1 MTDAIQGSPKPL
13 RLDVGKIMDEVLE
26 PSPMQKLR
34 KRIFKNHSFLAGAA
48 ILIFII
54 LVAVLA
60 PIFQYMDLIHDPYD
74 QDLAKRLQNPFW
86 HTYLWGCKE
95 TFDLACWSLERI
107 PEEQWGRAKYD
118 PTHLLG
124 TDKVGRD
131 YLARLVFGAQVSL
144 MIGFCCVLISGII
157 GTVLGVTAGY
167 FGGRVDMVV
176 NFLINTRLAMPVFL
190 VAMAAVV
197 AFGAS
202 IYVVILVLGLF
213 LWDQF
218 AVVMRSITMQ
228 ARDLNYVEAA
238 RAMGCST
245 PYIIVREIFPNVLSS
260 LTVVATVEMANAILL
275 EAALSFL
282 GFGVQAP
289 TPSWG
294 LMLNEAREYMFFS
307 PWLLA
312 LPGACLFFL
321 VLAINLFGDG
331 LRDVTLDR
339 ER

>member
-1 MTDAIQGSPKPL
+1 MKNSSPLL
-13 RLDVGKIMDEVLE
+13 RGRQTAEEILE
-26 PSPMQKLR
+26 PTPMTKLR
-34 KRIFKNHSFLAGAA
+34 RRVFKNHSFLIGAV

-54 LVAVLA
+54 LIALLA
-60 PIFQYMDLIHDPYD
+60 PLFSPHDPYD
-74 QDLAKRLQNPFW
+74 QDLARRLMNPFW
-86 HTYLWGCKE
+86 HDKKTD
-95 TFDLACWSLERI
+95 DL
-107 PEEQWGRAKYD
+107 Y
-118 PTHLLG
+118 LLG

-131 YLARLVFGAQVSL
+131 YLSRLIYGAQISL
-144 MIGFCCVLISGII
+144 LIGFLTILISGTI
-157 GTVLGVTAGY
+157 GTALGLVAGY

-176 NFLINTRLAMPVFL
+176 NFIINTLLAMPVFL

-202 IYVVILVLGLF
+202 LHVVIMVLGLF
-213 LWDQF
+213 LWDRF

-228 ARDLNYVEAA
+228 ARDLDYVKAA
-238 RAMGCST
+238 RAIGCST
-245 PYIIVREIFPNVLSS
+245 PYIIIREIFPNVLSS

-294 LMLNEAREYMFFS
+294 LMLNEGREYMFFS

-312 LPGACLFFL
+312 LPGTGLFLL

-331 LRDVTLDR
+331 LRDVTLER

>member
-1 MTDAIQGSPKPL
+1 MTTIPSLIRSQQTAEEI
-13 RLDVGKIMDEVLE
+13 LE
-26 PSPMQKLR
+26 PTPMMKLR
-34 KRIFKNHSFLAGAA
+34 RRVFKNHSFLIGALT
-48 ILIFII
+48 LIFII
-54 LVAVLA
+54 IIAVLA
-60 PIFQYMDLIHDPYD
+60 PFIAPHDPYD
-74 QDLAKRLQNPFW
+74 QDLSRRLINPFW
-86 HTYLWGCKE
+86 HDKKTA
-95 TFDLACWSLERI
+95 DL
-107 PEEQWGRAKYD
+107 YVF
-118 PTHLLG
+118 G

-131 YLARLVFGAQVSL
+131 YLSRVIYGAQISL
-144 MIGFCCVLISGII
+144 LIGFLTVLISGVI
-157 GTVLGVTAGY
+157 GTALGVIAGY
-167 FGGRVDMVV
+167 FGGRVDMIV
-176 NFLINTRLAMPVFL
+176 NFIINTRLAMPVFL

-202 IYVVILVLGLF
+202 IHVVIMVLGLF
-213 LWDQF
+213 LWDRF

-228 ARDLNYVEAA
+228 ARDLDYVSAA
-238 RAMGCST
+238 RAIGCST
-245 PYIIVREIFPNVLSS
+245 PYIIIREIFPNVLSS

-294 LMLNEAREYMFFS
+294 LMLNEGREYMFFS

-312 LPGACLFFL
+312 LPGTGLFLL

-331 LRDVTLDR
+331 LRDVTLER

>member
-1 MTDAIQGSPKPL
+1 MTDASYMPMRGQQTA
-13 RLDVGKIMDEVLE
+13 DEILE
-26 PSPMQKLR
+26 PSPFSKLR
-34 KRIFKNHSFLAGAA
+34 KRIFKNHSFLIGAI
-48 ILIFII
+48 ILIVIFAFA
-54 LVAVLA
+54 LLA
-60 PIFQYMDLIHDPYD
+60 PLIAPHDPYD
-74 QDLAKRLQNPFW
+74 QDLARRLMNPFW
-86 HTYLWGCKE
+86 HEKKTADEY
-95 TFDLACWSLERI
+95 I
-107 PEEQWGRAKYD
+107 
-118 PTHLLG
+118 LG

-131 YLARLVFGAQVSL
+131 YLSRLIYGAQVSL
-144 MIGFCCVLISGII
+144 LIGFSTMLISGFI
-157 GTVLGVTAGY
+157 GTVMGVTAGY

-176 NFLINTRLAMPVFL
+176 NFIINTRLAMPVFL

-202 IYVVILVLGLF
+202 LWVVILVLGLF
-213 LWDQF
+213 LWDRF

-228 ARDLNYVEAA
+228 ARDLDYVKAA

-245 PYIIVREIFPNVLSS
+245 PYIIVREIFPNVIGS

-294 LMLNEAREYMFFS
+294 LMLNEGREYMFFS

-312 LPGACLFFL
+312 LPGTCLFML

-331 LRDVTLDR
+331 LRDVTLER

>member
-1 MTDAIQGSPKPL
+1 MTDATAPKL
-13 RLDVGKIMDEVLE
+13 FRSQQTAEEILE
-26 PSPMQKLR
+26 PSPWAKLR
-34 KRIFKNHSFLAGAA
+34 RRIFRNYSFLIGA
-48 ILIFII
+48 II
-54 LVAVLA
+54 LVTIIAVAVLA
-60 PIFQYMDLIHDPYD
+60 PLFEYLGWIQDPYA
-74 QDLAKRLQNPFW
+74 QDLSKRLNNPFW
-86 HTYLWGCKE
+86 HE
-95 TFDLACWSLERI
+95 TKVN
-107 PEEQWGRAKYD
+107 PE
-118 PTHLLG
+118 HLLG

-131 YLARLVFGAQVSL
+131 YLSRLIYGSQISL
-144 MIGFCCVLISGII
+144 LIGFSTMLISGFI

-176 NFLINTRLAMPVFL
+176 NFIINTRLAMPVFL

-202 IYVVILVLGLF
+202 LTVVILVLGLF
-213 LWDQF
+213 LWDRF
-218 AVVMRSITMQ
+218 AVVMRSITQQ
-228 ARDLNYVEAA
+228 ARDLDYVKAA
-238 RAMGCST
+238 RALGCST
-245 PYIIVREIFPNVLSS
+245 PHIIVREIFPNVISS

-294 LMLNEAREYMFFS
+294 LMLNEGREYMFFS

-312 LPGACLFFL
+312 LPGACLFML

-331 LRDVTLDR
+331 LRDVTLER

>member
-1 MTDAIQGSPKPL
+1 MTFTPSLTRSQQTAEEI
-13 RLDVGKIMDEVLE
+13 LE
-26 PSPMQKLR
+26 PTPMTKLR
-34 KRIFKNHSFLAGAA
+34 RRIFKNHSFLIGALILLVIIA
-48 ILIFII
+48 I
-54 LVAVLA
+54 AVLA
-60 PIFQYMDLIHDPYD
+60 PFIAPHDPYD
-74 QDLAKRLQNPFW
+74 QDLARRLMNPFW
-86 HTYLWGCKE
+86 HDKKTDALY
-95 TFDLACWSLERI
+95 A
-107 PEEQWGRAKYD
+107 
-118 PTHLLG
+118 LG

-131 YLARLVFGAQVSL
+131 YLSRLIYGAQISL
-144 MIGFCCVLISGII
+144 LIGFLTVLISGII
-157 GTVLGVTAGY
+157 GTALGVIAGY

-176 NFLINTRLAMPVFL
+176 NFIINTRLAMPVFL

-202 IYVVILVLGLF
+202 IHVVIMVLGLF
-213 LWDQF
+213 LWDRF

-228 ARDLNYVEAA
+228 ARDLDYVTAA
-238 RAMGCST
+238 RAIGCST
-245 PYIIVREIFPNVLSS
+245 PYIIIREIFPNVLSS

-294 LMLNEAREYMFFS
+294 LMLNEGREYMFFS

-312 LPGACLFFL
+312 LPGTGLFLL
-321 VLAINLFGDG
+321 VLSINLFGDG
-331 LRDVTLDR
+331 LRDVTLER

>member
-1 MTDAIQGSPKPL
+1 MRPATLAETAGRLTL
-13 RLDVGKIMDEVLE
+13 RQRQSAEEILE
-26 PSPMQKLR
+26 PSPWSKLR
-34 KRIFKNHSFLAGAA
+34 RRILGHHSFLIGA
-48 ILIFII
+48 II

-60 PIFQYMDLIHDPYD
+60 VALLAPAIAPHDPYA
-74 QDLAKRLQNPFW
+74 QDLTKRLTNPFW
-86 HTYLWGCKE
+86 HEKKI
-95 TFDLACWSLERI
+95 DDA
-107 PEEQWGRAKYD
+107 
-118 PTHLLG
+118 HLLG

-131 YLARLVFGAQVSL
+131 YLSRLIHGSRISL
-144 MIGFCCVLISGII
+144 LIGFSTMLISGLI

-176 NFLINTRLAMPVFL
+176 NFIINTRLAMPVFL

-202 IYVVILVLGLF
+202 LTVVILVLGLF
-213 LWDQF
+213 LWDRF

-228 ARDLNYVEAA
+228 ARDLDYVRAA

-245 PYIIVREIFPNVLSS
+245 PYIILREIFPNVLSS

-294 LMLNEAREYMFFS
+294 LMLNEGREYMFFS

-312 LPGACLFFL
+312 LPGVCLFML

-331 LRDVTLDR
+331 LRDVTRGR

>member
-1 MTDAIQGSPKPL
+1 MQQTVEPTRGSVAAAHGAIL
-13 RLDVGKIMDEVLE
+13 DEVLE
-26 PSPMQKLR
+26 PSPFLKLR
-34 KRIFKNHSFLAGAA
+34 RRIFKNTSFLIGA
-48 ILIFII
+48 IVLIVII
-54 LVAVLA
+54 LMAVFA
-60 PIFQYMDLIHDPYD
+60 PLISPHDPYE
-74 QDLAKRLQNPFW
+74 QDLSSRLMNPFW
-86 HTYLWGCKE
+86 HE
-95 TFDLACWSLERI
+95 T
-107 PEEQWGRAKYD
+107 KTD
-118 PTHLLG
+118 PDHLLG

-131 YLARLVFGAQVSL
+131 YLSRLIYGAQVSL
-144 MIGFCCVLISGII
+144 MIGFVTMLISGLI
-157 GTVLGVTAGY
+157 GTTLGVMAGY

-176 NFLINTRLAMPVFL
+176 SFIINTRLAMPVFL

-202 IYVVILVLGLF
+202 LWVVILVLGLF
-213 LWDQF
+213 LWDRF

-228 ARDLNYVEAA
+228 ARDLDYVRAA
-238 RAMGCST
+238 RALGCST
-245 PYIIVREIFPNVLSS
+245 THIIIKEIFPNVLSS

-312 LPGACLFFL
+312 LPGACLFML

-331 LRDVTLDR
+331 LRDVTLER

>member
-1 MTDAIQGSPKPL
+1 MTDAAVPASPRPL
-13 RLDVGKIMDEVLE
+13 GQIVDEALE
-26 PSPMQKLR
+26 PSPFQKLR
-34 KRIFKNHSFLAGAA
+34 KRIFGNYSFLAG
-48 ILIFII
+48 LFII
-54 LVAVLA
+54 LAILFVALAAPLLA
-60 PIFQYMDLIHDPYD
+60 PHDPYET
-74 QDLAKRLQNPFW
+74 DLSVRLVNPFW
-86 HTYLWGCKE
+86 HDVKTNPDY
-95 TFDLACWSLERI
+95 
-107 PEEQWGRAKYD
+107 P
-118 PTHLLG
+118 LG

-131 YLARLVFGAQVSL
+131 YLSRLIYGSQVSL
-144 MIGFCCVLISGII
+144 LIGFSTMLISGVI
-157 GTVLGVTAGY
+157 GTVLGVSAGY
-167 FGGRVDMVV
+167 FGGRVDTVV
-176 NFLINTRLAMPVFL
+176 NFIINTRLAMPVFL

-202 IYVVILVLGLF
+202 LVVVILVLGLF
-213 LWDQF
+213 LWDRF

-228 ARDLNYVEAA
+228 ARDLDYVKAA

-245 PYIIVREIFPNVLSS
+245 PYIIVREIFPNVLGS

-294 LMLNEAREYMFFS
+294 LMLNEGREYMFFS

-331 LRDVTLDR
+331 LRDVTLEKGR
-339 ER
+339 

>member
-1 MTDAIQGSPKPL
+1 MTDTGAAGSL
-13 RLDVGKIMDEVLE
+13 VFRQRQTAEEILE
-26 PSPMQKLR
+26 PSPWSKLR
-34 KRIFKNHSFLAGAA
+34 RRILGNHSFLIGAIILAA
-48 ILIFII
+48 IFT
-54 LVAVLA
+54 VAILA
-60 PIFQYMDLIHDPYD
+60 PLLAPHDPYD
-74 QDLAKRLQNPFW
+74 QDLAKRLTNPFW
-86 HTYLWGCKE
+86 HEKKV
-95 TFDLACWSLERI
+95 D
-107 PEEQWGRAKYD
+107 PE
-118 PTHLLG
+118 HVLG

-131 YLARLVFGAQVSL
+131 YLSRLIYGSQISL
-144 MIGFCCVLISGII
+144 LIGFSTMLISGVI

-176 NFLINTRLAMPVFL
+176 NFIINTRLAMPVFL

-202 IYVVILVLGLF
+202 LTVVILVLGLF
-213 LWDQF
+213 LWDRF

-228 ARDLNYVEAA
+228 ARDLDYVKAA

-294 LMLNEAREYMFFS
+294 LMLNEGREYMFFS

-312 LPGACLFFL
+312 LPGVCLFML

-331 LRDVTLDR
+331 LRDVTLER

>member
-1 MTDAIQGSPKPL
+1 MTEAVPTPAKPL
-13 RLDVGKIMDEVLE
+13 SLDAGGILDEVLE
-26 PSPMQKLR
+26 PSPFRKLR
-34 KRIFKNHSFLAGAA
+34 RRIFRNHSFLAGA
-48 ILIFII
+48 II
-54 LVAVLA
+54 LVLILAVALLA
-60 PIFQYMDLIHDPYD
+60 PLLAPHDPYQ
-74 QDLAKRLQNPFW
+74 QDLVKRLMNPFW
-86 HTYLWGCKE
+86 
-95 TFDLACWSLERI
+95 FDVKHDAE
-107 PEEQWGRAKYD
+107 
-118 PTHLLG
+118 HVLG

-131 YLARLVFGAQVSL
+131 YLSRLIYGAQISL
-144 MIGFCCVLISGII
+144 LIGFACMFISGVI

-176 NFLINTRLAMPVFL
+176 NFIINTRLAMPVFL

-202 IYVVILVLGLF
+202 LHVVIMVLGLF
-213 LWDQF
+213 LWDRF

-228 ARDLNYVEAA
+228 ARDLDYVKAA

-331 LRDVTLDR
+331 LRDVTLER

>member
-1 MTDAIQGSPKPL
+1 MTIISSL
-13 RLDVGKIMDEVLE
+13 FRGKQTAEEILE
-26 PSPMQKLR
+26 PTPMMKLR
-34 KRIFKNHSFLAGAA
+34 RRVFKNHSFLIGAL
-48 ILIFII
+48 ILIVII
-54 LVAVLA
+54 TMAVLA
-60 PIFQYMDLIHDPYD
+60 PFIAPHDPYD
-74 QDLAKRLQNPFW
+74 QDLARRLINPFW
-86 HTYLWGCKE
+86 HDKKTA
-95 TFDLACWSLERI
+95 DL
-107 PEEQWGRAKYD
+107 
-118 PTHLLG
+118 HVLG

-131 YLARLVFGAQVSL
+131 YLSRVIYGAQISL
-144 MIGFCCVLISGII
+144 LIGFLTVLISGVI
-157 GTVLGVTAGY
+157 GTSLGVIAGY

-176 NFLINTRLAMPVFL
+176 NFIINTRLAMPVFL

-202 IYVVILVLGLF
+202 IHVVIMVLGLF
-213 LWDQF
+213 LWDRF

-228 ARDLNYVEAA
+228 ARDLDYVSAA
-238 RAMGCST
+238 RAIGCST
-245 PYIIVREIFPNVLSS
+245 PYIIIREIFPNVLSS

-294 LMLNEAREYMFFS
+294 LMLNEGREYMFFS

-312 LPGACLFFL
+312 LPGTGLFLL

-331 LRDVTLDR
+331 LRDVTLER

>member
-1 MTDAIQGSPKPL
+1 MTDATLMPMRGQQTAEEI
-13 RLDVGKIMDEVLE
+13 LE
-26 PSPMQKLR
+26 PSPFSKLR
-34 KRIFKNHSFLAGAA
+34 KRIFKNQSFLIGAV
-48 ILIFII
+48 ILIVIF

-60 PIFQYMDLIHDPYD
+60 PLFAPHDPYD
-74 QDLAKRLQNPFW
+74 QDLARRLMNPFW
-86 HTYLWGCKE
+86 HEKKTDDAY
-95 TFDLACWSLERI
+95 
-107 PEEQWGRAKYD
+107 
-118 PTHLLG
+118 LLG

-131 YLARLVFGAQVSL
+131 YLSRLIYGAQISL
-144 MIGFCCVLISGII
+144 LIGFSTMLISGFI
-157 GTVLGVTAGY
+157 GTVLGVSAGY

-176 NFLINTRLAMPVFL
+176 NFIINTRLAMPVFL

-202 IYVVILVLGLF
+202 LWVVILVLGLF
-213 LWDQF
+213 LWDRF

-228 ARDLNYVEAA
+228 ARDLDYVKAA
-238 RAMGCST
+238 RALGCST

-294 LMLNEAREYMFFS
+294 LMLNEGREYMFFS

-312 LPGACLFFL
+312 LPGTCLFLL

-331 LRDVTLDR
+331 LRDVMLER

>member
-1 MTDAIQGSPKPL
+1 MTTIPSLIRGQQTAEEI
-13 RLDVGKIMDEVLE
+13 LE
-26 PSPMQKLR
+26 PTPMMKLR
-34 KRIFKNHSFLAGAA
+34 RRVFKNHSFLIGALT
-48 ILIFII
+48 LIFII
-54 LVAVLA
+54 IIAVLA
-60 PIFQYMDLIHDPYD
+60 PFIAPHDPYD
-74 QDLAKRLQNPFW
+74 QDLSRRLINPFW
-86 HTYLWGCKE
+86 HDKKTA
-95 TFDLACWSLERI
+95 DL
-107 PEEQWGRAKYD
+107 YVF
-118 PTHLLG
+118 G

-131 YLARLVFGAQVSL
+131 YLSRVIYGAQISL
-144 MIGFCCVLISGII
+144 LIGFLTVLISGVI
-157 GTVLGVTAGY
+157 GTALGVIAGY

-176 NFLINTRLAMPVFL
+176 NFIINTRLAMPVFL

-202 IYVVILVLGLF
+202 IHVVIMVLGLF
-213 LWDQF
+213 LWDRF

-228 ARDLNYVEAA
+228 ARDLDYVSAA
-238 RAMGCST
+238 RAIGCST
-245 PYIIVREIFPNVLSS
+245 PYIIIREIFPNVLSS

-294 LMLNEAREYMFFS
+294 LMLNEGREYMFFS

-312 LPGACLFFL
+312 LPGTGLFLL

-331 LRDVTLDR
+331 LRDVTLER

>member
-1 MTDAIQGSPKPL
+1 MTDATLMPL
-13 RLDVGKIMDEVLE
+13 RGQQTAEEILE
-26 PSPMQKLR
+26 PSPFSKLR
-34 KRIFKNHSFLAGAA
+34 KRIFKNYSFLIGAV
-48 ILIFII
+48 ILLLIFA
-54 LVAVLA
+54 VALLA
-60 PIFQYMDLIHDPYD
+60 PLFEYLGWIHDPYD
-74 QDLAKRLQNPFW
+74 QDLASRLQNPFW
-86 HTYLWGCKE
+86 HEK
-95 TFDLACWSLERI
+95 
-107 PEEQWGRAKYD
+107 KVD
-118 PTHLLG
+118 PDHMLG

-131 YLARLVFGAQVSL
+131 YFSRLVYGAQISL
-144 MIGFCCVLISGII
+144 LIGFSTMIISGFI

-176 NFLINTRLAMPVFL
+176 NFIINTRLAMPVFL

-202 IYVVILVLGLF
+202 LLVVILGLGLF
-213 LWDQF
+213 LWDRF

-228 ARDLNYVEAA
+228 ARDLDYVKAA

-245 PYIIVREIFPNVLSS
+245 TYIIVREIFPNVLGS

-294 LMLNEAREYMFFS
+294 LMLNEGREYMFFS

-312 LPGACLFFL
+312 LPGTCLFLL

-331 LRDVTLDR
+331 LRDVTLER

>member
-1 MTDAIQGSPKPL
+1 MTIISSL
-13 RLDVGKIMDEVLE
+13 FRGKQTAEEILE
-26 PSPMQKLR
+26 PTPMTKLCR
-34 KRIFKNHSFLAGAA
+34 RVFKNHSFLIGAL
-48 ILIFII
+48 ILIVII
-54 LVAVLA
+54 TIAVLA
-60 PIFQYMDLIHDPYD
+60 PFIAPHDPYD
-74 QDLAKRLQNPFW
+74 QDLARRLINPFW
-86 HTYLWGCKE
+86 HDKKTA
-95 TFDLACWSLERI
+95 DL
-107 PEEQWGRAKYD
+107 YVF
-118 PTHLLG
+118 G

-131 YLARLVFGAQVSL
+131 YLSRVIYGAQISL
-144 MIGFCCVLISGII
+144 LIGFLTVLISGVI
-157 GTVLGVTAGY
+157 GTALGVIAGY

-176 NFLINTRLAMPVFL
+176 NFIINTRLAMPVFL

-202 IYVVILVLGLF
+202 IHVVIMVLGLF
-213 LWDQF
+213 LWDRF

-228 ARDLNYVEAA
+228 ARDLDYVKAA
-238 RAMGCST
+238 RAIGCST
-245 PYIIVREIFPNVLSS
+245 PYIIIREIFPNVLSS

-294 LMLNEAREYMFFS
+294 LMLNEGREYMFFS

-312 LPGACLFFL
+312 LPGTGLFLL

-331 LRDVTLDR
+331 LRDVTLER

>member
-1 MTDAIQGSPKPL
+1 MTITQPL
-13 RLDVGKIMDEVLE
+13 TRSQQTAEEILE
-26 PSPMQKLR
+26 PTPMTKLR
-34 KRIFKNHSFLAGAA
+34 RRIFKNHSFLIGALILLVIIA
-48 ILIFII
+48 I
-54 LVAVLA
+54 AVLA
-60 PIFQYMDLIHDPYD
+60 PFIAPHDPYD
-74 QDLAKRLQNPFW
+74 QDLARRLMNPFW
-86 HTYLWGCKE
+86 HDKKTDGL
-95 TFDLACWSLERI
+95 FLF
-107 PEEQWGRAKYD
+107 
-118 PTHLLG
+118 G

-131 YLARLVFGAQVSL
+131 YLSRLIYGAQISL
-144 MIGFCCVLISGII
+144 LIGFLTVLISGII
-157 GTVLGVTAGY
+157 GTALGVIAGY

-176 NFLINTRLAMPVFL
+176 NFIINTRLAMPVFL

-202 IYVVILVLGLF
+202 IHVVIMVLGLF
-213 LWDQF
+213 LWDRF

-228 ARDLNYVEAA
+228 ARDLDYVAAA
-238 RAMGCST
+238 RAIGCST
-245 PYIIVREIFPNVLSS
+245 PYIIIREIFPNVLSS

-294 LMLNEAREYMFFS
+294 LMLNEGREYMFFS

-312 LPGACLFFL
+312 LPGTGLFLL

-331 LRDVTLDR
+331 LRDVTLER

>member
-1 MTDAIQGSPKPL
+1 MKNSSPLL
-13 RLDVGKIMDEVLE
+13 RGRQTAEEILE
-26 PSPMQKLR
+26 PTPMTKLR
-34 KRIFKNHSFLAGAA
+34 RRVFKNHSFLIGAV

-54 LVAVLA
+54 LIALLA
-60 PIFQYMDLIHDPYD
+60 PLFSPHDPYD
-74 QDLAKRLQNPFW
+74 QDLARRLMNPFW
-86 HTYLWGCKE
+86 HDKKTN
-95 TFDLACWSLERI
+95 DL
-107 PEEQWGRAKYD
+107 Y
-118 PTHLLG
+118 LLG

-131 YLARLVFGAQVSL
+131 YLSRLIYGAQISL
-144 MIGFCCVLISGII
+144 LIGFLTILISGTI
-157 GTVLGVTAGY
+157 GTALGVVAGY

-176 NFLINTRLAMPVFL
+176 NFIINTRLAMPVFL

-202 IYVVILVLGLF
+202 LHVVIMVLGLF
-213 LWDQF
+213 LWDRF
-218 AVVMRSITMQ
+218 VVVMRSITMQ
-228 ARDLNYVEAA
+228 ARDLDYVKAA
-238 RAMGCST
+238 RAIGCST
-245 PYIIVREIFPNVLSS
+245 PYIIIREIFPNVLSS

-294 LMLNEAREYMFFS
+294 LMLNEGREYMFFS

-312 LPGACLFFL
+312 LPGTGLFLL

-331 LRDVTLDR
+331 LRDVTLER

>member
-1 MTDAIQGSPKPL
+1 MKNSSALL
-13 RLDVGKIMDEVLE
+13 RGRQTAEEILE
-26 PSPMQKLR
+26 PTPMTKLR
-34 KRIFKNHSFLAGAA
+34 RRVFKNHSFLIGAV

-54 LVAVLA
+54 LIALLA
-60 PIFQYMDLIHDPYD
+60 PLFSPHDPYD
-74 QDLAKRLQNPFW
+74 QDLARRLMNPFW
-86 HTYLWGCKE
+86 HDKKTN
-95 TFDLACWSLERI
+95 DL
-107 PEEQWGRAKYD
+107 Y
-118 PTHLLG
+118 LLG

-131 YLARLVFGAQVSL
+131 YLSRLIYGAQISL
-144 MIGFCCVLISGII
+144 LIGFLTILISGTI
-157 GTVLGVTAGY
+157 GTALGVVAGY
-167 FGGRVDMVV
+167 FGGRVDIGGH
-176 NFLINTRLAMPVFL
+176 FIINTRLAMPVFL

-202 IYVVILVLGLF
+202 LHVVIMVLGLF
-213 LWDQF
+213 LWDRF

-228 ARDLNYVEAA
+228 ARDLDYVKAA
-238 RAMGCST
+238 RAIGCST
-245 PYIIVREIFPNVLSS
+245 PYIIIREIFPNVLSS

-294 LMLNEAREYMFFS
+294 LMLNEGREYMFFS

-312 LPGACLFFL
+312 LPGTGLFLL

-331 LRDVTLDR
+331 LRDVTLER

>member
-1 MTDAIQGSPKPL
+1 MTITPPL
-13 RLDVGKIMDEVLE
+13 TRSQQTAEEILE
-26 PSPMQKLR
+26 PTPMTKLR
-34 KRIFKNHSFLAGAA
+34 RRIFKNHSFLIGALILLA
-48 ILIFII
+48 IIAI
-54 LVAVLA
+54 AVLA
-60 PIFQYMDLIHDPYD
+60 PFIAPHDPYD
-74 QDLAKRLQNPFW
+74 QDLARRLMNPFW
-86 HTYLWGCKE
+86 HDKKTDGL
-95 TFDLACWSLERI
+95 FV
-107 PEEQWGRAKYD
+107 
-118 PTHLLG
+118 LG

-131 YLARLVFGAQVSL
+131 YLSRLIYGAQISL
-144 MIGFCCVLISGII
+144 LIGFLTVLISGII
-157 GTVLGVTAGY
+157 GTALGVIAGY

-176 NFLINTRLAMPVFL
+176 NFIINTRLAMPVFL

-202 IYVVILVLGLF
+202 IHVVIMVLGLF
-213 LWDQF
+213 LWDRF

-228 ARDLNYVEAA
+228 ARDLDYVTAA
-238 RAMGCST
+238 RAIGCST
-245 PYIIVREIFPNVLSS
+245 PYIIIREIFPNVLSS

-294 LMLNEAREYMFFS
+294 LMLNEGREYMFFS

-312 LPGACLFFL
+312 LPGSGLFLL

-331 LRDVTLDR
+331 LRDVTLER

>member
-1 MTDAIQGSPKPL
+1 MTTIPSLIRSQQTAEEI
-13 RLDVGKIMDEVLE
+13 LE
-26 PSPMQKLR
+26 PTPMMKLR
-34 KRIFKNHSFLAGAA
+34 RRVLKNHSFLIGAL
-48 ILIFII
+48 ILIVII
-54 LVAVLA
+54 TIAVLA
-60 PIFQYMDLIHDPYD
+60 PFIAPHDPYD
-74 QDLAKRLQNPFW
+74 QDLARRLINPFW
-86 HTYLWGCKE
+86 HDKKTA
-95 TFDLACWSLERI
+95 DL
-107 PEEQWGRAKYD
+107 YVF
-118 PTHLLG
+118 G

-131 YLARLVFGAQVSL
+131 YLSRVIYGAQISL
-144 MIGFCCVLISGII
+144 LIGFLTVLISGVI
-157 GTVLGVTAGY
+157 GTALGVIAGY

-176 NFLINTRLAMPVFL
+176 NFIINTRLAMPVFL

-202 IYVVILVLGLF
+202 IHVVIMVLGLF
-213 LWDQF
+213 LWDRF

-228 ARDLNYVEAA
+228 ARDLDYVSAA
-238 RAMGCST
+238 RAIGCST
-245 PYIIVREIFPNVLSS
+245 PYIIIREIFPNVLSS

-294 LMLNEAREYMFFS
+294 LMLNEGREYMFFS

-312 LPGACLFFL
+312 LPGTGLFLL

-331 LRDVTLDR
+331 LRDVTLER

>member
-1 MTDAIQGSPKPL
+1 MKNSSPLL
-13 RLDVGKIMDEVLE
+13 RGRQTAEEILE
-26 PSPMQKLR
+26 PTPMTKLR
-34 KRIFKNHSFLAGAA
+34 RRVFKNHSFLIGAA

-54 LVAVLA
+54 LIALLA
-60 PIFQYMDLIHDPYD
+60 PLFSPHDPYD
-74 QDLAKRLQNPFW
+74 QDLARRLMNPFW
-86 HTYLWGCKE
+86 HDKKTN
-95 TFDLACWSLERI
+95 DL
-107 PEEQWGRAKYD
+107 Y
-118 PTHLLG
+118 LLG

-131 YLARLVFGAQVSL
+131 YLSRLIYGAQISL
-144 MIGFCCVLISGII
+144 LIGFLTILISGTI
-157 GTVLGVTAGY
+157 GTALGVVAGY

-176 NFLINTRLAMPVFL
+176 NFIINTRLAMPVFL

-202 IYVVILVLGLF
+202 LHVVIMVLGLF
-213 LWDQF
+213 LWDRF

-228 ARDLNYVEAA
+228 ARDLDYVKAA
-238 RAMGCST
+238 RAIGCST
-245 PYIIVREIFPNVLSS
+245 PYIIIREIFPNVLSS

-294 LMLNEAREYMFFS
+294 LMLNEGREYMFFS

-312 LPGACLFFL
+312 LPGTGLFLL

-331 LRDVTLDR
+331 LRDVTLER

>member
-1 MTDAIQGSPKPL
+1 MSDTSLSPF
-13 RLDVGKIMDEVLE
+13 RGQQTAEEILE
-26 PSPMQKLR
+26 PSPLSKLR
-34 KRIFKNHSFLAGAA
+34 RRIFKNHSFLIGAV
-48 ILIFII
+48 ILILI
-54 LVAVLA
+54 LLCALLA
-60 PIFQYMDLIHDPYD
+60 PLLAPYDPYD
-74 QDLAKRLQNPFW
+74 QDLARRLINPFW
-86 HTYLWGCKE
+86 HDKKTDE
-95 TFDLACWSLERI
+95 AF
-107 PEEQWGRAKYD
+107 
-118 PTHLLG
+118 LLG
-124 TDKVGRD
+124 TDKIGRD
-131 YLARLVFGAQVSL
+131 YLSRLIYGAQISL
-144 MIGFCCVLISGII
+144 LIGFSTILISGVI
-157 GTVLGVTAGY
+157 GTALGVTAGY

-176 NFLINTRLAMPVFL
+176 NFIINTRLAMPVFL

-202 IYVVILVLGLF
+202 LHVVILVLGLF
-213 LWDQF
+213 LWDRF

-228 ARDLNYVEAA
+228 ARDLDYVKAA
-238 RAMGCST
+238 RAIGCST
-245 PYIIVREIFPNVLSS
+245 PYIIIREIFPNVLSS

-294 LMLNEAREYMFFS
+294 LMLNEGREYMFFS

-312 LPGACLFFL
+312 LPGTGLFLL

-331 LRDVTLDR
+331 LRDVTLER

>member
-1 MTDAIQGSPKPL
+1 MNNLSPLL
-13 RLDVGKIMDEVLE
+13 RGRQTAEEILE
-26 PSPMQKLR
+26 PTPMTKLR
-34 KRIFKNHSFLAGAA
+34 RRVFKNHSFLIGAV

-54 LVAVLA
+54 LIALLA
-60 PIFQYMDLIHDPYD
+60 PLFSPHDPYD
-74 QDLAKRLQNPFW
+74 QDLARRLMNPFW
-86 HTYLWGCKE
+86 HDKKTN
-95 TFDLACWSLERI
+95 DL
-107 PEEQWGRAKYD
+107 Y
-118 PTHLLG
+118 LLG

-131 YLARLVFGAQVSL
+131 YLSRLIYGAQISL
-144 MIGFCCVLISGII
+144 LIGFLTILISGTI
-157 GTVLGVTAGY
+157 GTALGVVAGY

-176 NFLINTRLAMPVFL
+176 NFIINTRLAMPVFL

-202 IYVVILVLGLF
+202 LHVVIMVLGLF
-213 LWDQF
+213 LWDRF

-228 ARDLNYVEAA
+228 ARDLDYVKAA
-238 RAMGCST
+238 RAIGCST
-245 PYIIVREIFPNVLSS
+245 PYIIIREIFPNVLSS

-294 LMLNEAREYMFFS
+294 LMLNEGREYMFFS

-312 LPGACLFFL
+312 LPGTGLFLL

-331 LRDVTLDR
+331 LRDVTLER

>member
-1 MTDAIQGSPKPL
+1 MSQTSETTSSL
-13 RLDVGKIMDEVLE
+13 REQLGAGRILDEVFE
-26 PSPMQKLR
+26 PSPFSKIR
-34 KRIFKNHSFLAGAA
+34 KRIFKNRSFLIGAL
-48 ILIFII
+48 ILISI
-54 LVAVLA
+54 LGMALLAPVLA
-60 PIFQYMDLIHDPYD
+60 PHDPYD
-74 QDLAKRLQNPFW
+74 QELSSRLMNPFW
-86 HTYLWGCKE
+86 HDKKH
-95 TFDLACWSLERI
+95 DV
-107 PEEQWGRAKYD
+107 D
-118 PTHLLG
+118 HLLG

-131 YLARLVFGAQVSL
+131 YFSRLIYGAQVSL
-144 MIGFCCVLISGII
+144 LIGFSSMLISGVI
-157 GTVLGVTAGY
+157 GTVMGVTAGY
-167 FGGRVDMVV
+167 FGGRVDLVV
-176 NFLINTRLAMPVFL
+176 NFIINTRLAMPVFL

-202 IYVVILVLGLF
+202 LTVVILVLGLF
-213 LWDQF
+213 LWDRF

-228 ARDLNYVEAA
+228 ARDLDYVNAA
-238 RAMGCST
+238 RALGCST
-245 PYIIVREIFPNVLSS
+245 PHIIVREIFPNVLSS

-312 LPGACLFFL
+312 LPGACLFVL

-331 LRDVTLDR
+331 LRDVTMGQ

>member
-1 MTDAIQGSPKPL
+1 MTIVSSL
-13 RLDVGKIMDEVLE
+13 FRGKQTAEEILE
-26 PSPMQKLR
+26 PTPMTKLCR
-34 KRIFKNHSFLAGAA
+34 RVFKNHSFLIGAL
-48 ILIFII
+48 ILIVII
-54 LVAVLA
+54 TMAVLA
-60 PIFQYMDLIHDPYD
+60 PFIAPHDPYD
-74 QDLAKRLQNPFW
+74 QDLARRLINPFW
-86 HTYLWGCKE
+86 HDKKTA
-95 TFDLACWSLERI
+95 DL
-107 PEEQWGRAKYD
+107 
-118 PTHLLG
+118 HVLG

-131 YLARLVFGAQVSL
+131 YLSRVIYGAQISL
-144 MIGFCCVLISGII
+144 LIGFLTVLISGVI
-157 GTVLGVTAGY
+157 GTSLGVIAGY

-176 NFLINTRLAMPVFL
+176 NFIINTRLAMPVFL

-202 IYVVILVLGLF
+202 IHVVIMVLGLF
-213 LWDQF
+213 LWDRF

-228 ARDLNYVEAA
+228 ARDLDYVKAA
-238 RAMGCST
+238 RAIGCST
-245 PYIIVREIFPNVLSS
+245 PYIIIREIFPNVLSS

-294 LMLNEAREYMFFS
+294 LMLNEGREYMFFS

-312 LPGACLFFL
+312 LPGTGLFLL

-331 LRDVTLDR
+331 LRDVTLER

>member
-1 MTDAIQGSPKPL
+1 MSDMSLSPF
-13 RLDVGKIMDEVLE
+13 RGQQTAEEILE
-26 PSPMQKLR
+26 PSPLSKLR
-34 KRIFKNHSFLAGAA
+34 RRIFKNHSFLIGAV
-48 ILIFII
+48 ILILI
-54 LVAVLA
+54 LLCALLA
-60 PIFQYMDLIHDPYD
+60 PLLAPHDPYD
-74 QDLAKRLQNPFW
+74 QDLARRLINPFW
-86 HTYLWGCKE
+86 HDRKTDE
-95 TFDLACWSLERI
+95 AF
-107 PEEQWGRAKYD
+107 
-118 PTHLLG
+118 LLG
-124 TDKVGRD
+124 TDKIGRD
-131 YLARLVFGAQVSL
+131 YLSRLIYGAQISL
-144 MIGFCCVLISGII
+144 LIGFSTILISGVI
-157 GTVLGVTAGY
+157 GTALGVTAGY

-176 NFLINTRLAMPVFL
+176 NFIINTRLAMPVFL

-202 IYVVILVLGLF
+202 LHVVILVLGLF
-213 LWDQF
+213 LWDRF

-228 ARDLNYVEAA
+228 ARDLDYVKAA
-238 RAMGCST
+238 RAIGCST
-245 PYIIVREIFPNVLSS
+245 PYIIIREIFPNVLSS

-294 LMLNEAREYMFFS
+294 LMLNEGREYMFFS

-312 LPGACLFFL
+312 LPGTGLFLL

-331 LRDVTLDR
+331 LRDVTLER

>member
-1 MTDAIQGSPKPL
+1 MNNSSPLL
-13 RLDVGKIMDEVLE
+13 RGRQTAEEILE
-26 PSPMQKLR
+26 PTPMTKLR
-34 KRIFKNHSFLAGAA
+34 RRVFKNHSFLIGAV

-54 LVAVLA
+54 LIALLA
-60 PIFQYMDLIHDPYD
+60 PLFSPHDPYD
-74 QDLAKRLQNPFW
+74 QDLARRLMNPFW
-86 HTYLWGCKE
+86 HDKKTN
-95 TFDLACWSLERI
+95 DL
-107 PEEQWGRAKYD
+107 Y
-118 PTHLLG
+118 LLG

-131 YLARLVFGAQVSL
+131 YLSRLIYGAQISL
-144 MIGFCCVLISGII
+144 LIGFLTILISGTI
-157 GTVLGVTAGY
+157 GTALGVVAGY

-176 NFLINTRLAMPVFL
+176 NFIINTRLAMPVFL

-202 IYVVILVLGLF
+202 LHVVIMVLGLF
-213 LWDQF
+213 LWDRF

-228 ARDLNYVEAA
+228 ARDLDYVKAA
-238 RAMGCST
+238 RAIGCST
-245 PYIIVREIFPNVLSS
+245 PYIIIREIFPNVLSS

-294 LMLNEAREYMFFS
+294 LMLNEGREYMFFS

-312 LPGACLFFL
+312 LPGTGLFLL

-331 LRDVTLDR
+331 LRDVTLER

>member
-1 MTDAIQGSPKPL
+1 MTDTGAARSLAFRQRQTAEEI
-13 RLDVGKIMDEVLE
+13 LE
-26 PSPMQKLR
+26 PSPWSKLR
-34 KRIFKNHSFLAGAA
+34 RRIVGNHSFLIGAVILAA
-48 ILIFII
+48 IFA
-54 LVAVLA
+54 VAVLA
-60 PIFQYMDLIHDPYD
+60 PLLAPHDPYD
-74 QDLAKRLQNPFW
+74 QDLTKRLTNPFW
-86 HTYLWGCKE
+86 HEKK
-95 TFDLACWSLERI
+95 I
-107 PEEQWGRAKYD
+107 D
-118 PTHLLG
+118 PDHALG

-131 YLARLVFGAQVSL
+131 YLSRLIYGSQISL
-144 MIGFCCVLISGII
+144 LIGFSTMLISGVI

-176 NFLINTRLAMPVFL
+176 NFIINTRLAMPVFL

-202 IYVVILVLGLF
+202 LTVVILVLGLF
-213 LWDQF
+213 LWDRF

-228 ARDLNYVEAA
+228 ARDLDYVKAA

-294 LMLNEAREYMFFS
+294 LMLNEGREYMFFS

-312 LPGACLFFL
+312 LPGVCLFLL

-331 LRDVTLDR
+331 LRDVTLER

>member
-1 MTDAIQGSPKPL
+1 MTTIPSLIRSQQTAEEI
-13 RLDVGKIMDEVLE
+13 LE
-26 PSPMQKLR
+26 PTPMMKLR
-34 KRIFKNHSFLAGAA
+34 RRVFKNHSFLIGAL
-48 ILIFII
+48 ILIVII
-54 LVAVLA
+54 TIAVLA
-60 PIFQYMDLIHDPYD
+60 PFIAPHDPYD
-74 QDLAKRLQNPFW
+74 QDLSRRLINPFW
-86 HTYLWGCKE
+86 HDKKTA
-95 TFDLACWSLERI
+95 DL
-107 PEEQWGRAKYD
+107 YVF
-118 PTHLLG
+118 G

-131 YLARLVFGAQVSL
+131 YLSRVIYGAQISL
-144 MIGFCCVLISGII
+144 LIGFLTVLISGVI
-157 GTVLGVTAGY
+157 GTALGVIAGY

-176 NFLINTRLAMPVFL
+176 NFIINTRLAMPVFL

-202 IYVVILVLGLF
+202 IHVVIMVLGLF
-213 LWDQF
+213 LWDRF

-228 ARDLNYVEAA
+228 ARDLDYVSAA
-238 RAMGCST
+238 RAIGCST
-245 PYIIVREIFPNVLSS
+245 PYIIIREIFPNVLSS
-260 LTVVATVEMANAILL
+260 LTGVATVEMANAILL

-294 LMLNEAREYMFFS
+294 LMLNEGREYMFFS

-312 LPGACLFFL
+312 LPGTGLFLL

-331 LRDVTLDR
+331 LRDVTLER

>member
-1 MTDAIQGSPKPL
+1 MNNSSPLL
-13 RLDVGKIMDEVLE
+13 RGRQTAEEILE
-26 PSPMQKLR
+26 PTPMTKLR
-34 KRIFKNHSFLAGAA
+34 RRVFKNHSFLIGAV
-48 ILIFII
+48 ILISII
-54 LVAVLA
+54 LIALLA
-60 PIFQYMDLIHDPYD
+60 PLFSPHDPYD
-74 QDLAKRLQNPFW
+74 QDLARRLMNPFW
-86 HTYLWGCKE
+86 HDKKTN
-95 TFDLACWSLERI
+95 DL
-107 PEEQWGRAKYD
+107 Y
-118 PTHLLG
+118 LLG

-131 YLARLVFGAQVSL
+131 YLSRLIYGAQISL
-144 MIGFCCVLISGII
+144 LIGFLTILISGTI
-157 GTVLGVTAGY
+157 GTALGVVAGY

-176 NFLINTRLAMPVFL
+176 NFIINTRLAMPVFL

-202 IYVVILVLGLF
+202 LHVVIMVLGLF
-213 LWDQF
+213 LWDRF

-228 ARDLNYVEAA
+228 ARDLDYVKAA
-238 RAMGCST
+238 RAIGCST
-245 PYIIVREIFPNVLSS
+245 SYIIIREIFPNVLSS

-294 LMLNEAREYMFFS
+294 LMLNEGREYMFFS

-312 LPGACLFFL
+312 LPGTGLFLL

-331 LRDVTLDR
+331 LRDVTLER

>member
-1 MTDAIQGSPKPL
+1 MTETVSPPPRGRAVFGTEKF
-13 RLDVGKIMDEVLE
+13 LDDVLE
-26 PSPMQKLR
+26 PSPFAKLR
-34 KRIFKNHSFLAGAA
+34 RRIFRNYSFLTGAVVLLA
-48 ILIFII
+48 IIT
-54 LVAVLA
+54 VALLA
-60 PIFQYMDLIHDPYD
+60 PVIAPHNPYD
-74 QDLAKRLQNPFW
+74 QTLSDRLHNPFW
-86 HTYLWGCKE
+86 HE
-95 TFDLACWSLERI
+95 TKTLEDH
-107 PEEQWGRAKYD
+107 P
-118 PTHLLG
+118 LG

-131 YLARLVFGAQVSL
+131 YLSRLIYGSRVSL
-144 MIGFCCVLISGII
+144 LIGFSTMLISGLI

-176 NFLINTRLAMPVFL
+176 NFIINTRLAMPVFL

-202 IYVVILVLGLF
+202 LTVVILVLGLF
-213 LWDQF
+213 LWDRF

-228 ARDLNYVEAA
+228 ARDLDYVRAA
-238 RAMGCST
+238 RALGCST

-294 LMLNEAREYMFFS
+294 LMLNEGREYMFFS
-307 PWLLA
+307 PWLIA
-312 LPGACLFFL
+312 LPGACLFVL
-321 VLAINLFGDG
+321 VLSINLFGDG

>member
-1 MTDAIQGSPKPL
+1 MKITPPL
-13 RLDVGKIMDEVLE
+13 TRSQQTAEEILE
-26 PSPMQKLR
+26 PTPMTKLR
-34 KRIFKNHSFLAGAA
+34 RRIFKNHSFLIGALILLA
-48 ILIFII
+48 IIAI
-54 LVAVLA
+54 AVLA
-60 PIFQYMDLIHDPYD
+60 PFIAPHDPYD
-74 QDLAKRLQNPFW
+74 QDLARRLMNPFW
-86 HTYLWGCKE
+86 HDKKTDGL
-95 TFDLACWSLERI
+95 FLF
-107 PEEQWGRAKYD
+107 
-118 PTHLLG
+118 G

-131 YLARLVFGAQVSL
+131 YLSRLIYGAQISL
-144 MIGFCCVLISGII
+144 LIGFLTVLISGII
-157 GTVLGVTAGY
+157 GTALGVIAGY

-176 NFLINTRLAMPVFL
+176 NFIINTRLAMPVFL

-202 IYVVILVLGLF
+202 IHVVIMVLGLF
-213 LWDQF
+213 LWDRF

-228 ARDLNYVEAA
+228 ARDLDYVTAA
-238 RAMGCST
+238 RAIGCST
-245 PYIIVREIFPNVLSS
+245 PYIIIREIFPNVLSS

-294 LMLNEAREYMFFS
+294 LMLNEGREYMFFS

-312 LPGACLFFL
+312 LPGTGLFLL

-331 LRDVTLDR
+331 LRDVTLER

>member
-1 MTDAIQGSPKPL
+1 MTITPPL
-13 RLDVGKIMDEVLE
+13 IRSQQTAEEILE
-26 PSPMQKLR
+26 PTPMTKLR
-34 KRIFKNHSFLAGAA
+34 RRIFKNHSFLIGALILLVIIA
-48 ILIFII
+48 I
-54 LVAVLA
+54 AVLA
-60 PIFQYMDLIHDPYD
+60 PLIAPHDPYD
-74 QDLAKRLQNPFW
+74 QDLARRLMNPFW
-86 HTYLWGCKE
+86 HDKKTDGL
-95 TFDLACWSLERI
+95 FLF
-107 PEEQWGRAKYD
+107 
-118 PTHLLG
+118 G

-131 YLARLVFGAQVSL
+131 YLSRLIYGAQISL
-144 MIGFCCVLISGII
+144 LIGFLTVLISGII
-157 GTVLGVTAGY
+157 GTALGVIAGY

-176 NFLINTRLAMPVFL
+176 NFIINTRLAMPVFL

-202 IYVVILVLGLF
+202 IHVVIMVLGLF
-213 LWDQF
+213 LWDRF

-228 ARDLNYVEAA
+228 ARDLDYVAAA
-238 RAMGCST
+238 RAIGCST
-245 PYIIVREIFPNVLSS
+245 PYIIIREIFPNVLSS

-294 LMLNEAREYMFFS
+294 LMLNEGREYMFFS

-312 LPGACLFFL
+312 LPGTGLFLL

-331 LRDVTLDR
+331 LRDVTLER

>member
-1 MTDAIQGSPKPL
+1 MKNSSPLL
-13 RLDVGKIMDEVLE
+13 RGRQTAEEILE
-26 PSPMQKLR
+26 PTPMTKLR
-34 KRIFKNHSFLAGAA
+34 RRVFKNHSFLIGAV

-54 LVAVLA
+54 LIALLA
-60 PIFQYMDLIHDPYD
+60 PFFSPHDPYD
-74 QDLAKRLQNPFW
+74 QDLARRLMNPFW
-86 HTYLWGCKE
+86 HDKKTN
-95 TFDLACWSLERI
+95 DL
-107 PEEQWGRAKYD
+107 Y
-118 PTHLLG
+118 LLG

-131 YLARLVFGAQVSL
+131 YLSRLIYGAQISL
-144 MIGFCCVLISGII
+144 LIGFLTILISGTI
-157 GTVLGVTAGY
+157 GTALGVVAGY

-176 NFLINTRLAMPVFL
+176 NFIINTRLAMPVFL

-202 IYVVILVLGLF
+202 LHVVIMVLGLF
-213 LWDQF
+213 LWDRF

-228 ARDLNYVEAA
+228 ARDLDYVKAA
-238 RAMGCST
+238 RAIGCST
-245 PYIIVREIFPNVLSS
+245 PYIIIREIFPNVLSS

-294 LMLNEAREYMFFS
+294 LMLNEGREYMFFS

-312 LPGACLFFL
+312 LPGTGLFLL

-331 LRDVTLDR
+331 LRDVTLER

>member
-1 MTDAIQGSPKPL
+1 MKNSSALL
-13 RLDVGKIMDEVLE
+13 RGRQTAEEILE
-26 PSPMQKLR
+26 PTPMTKLR
-34 KRIFKNHSFLAGAA
+34 RRVFKNHSFLIGAV
-48 ILIFII
+48 ILVFII
-54 LVAVLA
+54 LIALLA
-60 PIFQYMDLIHDPYD
+60 PLFSPHDPYD
-74 QDLAKRLQNPFW
+74 QDLARRLMNPFW
-86 HTYLWGCKE
+86 HDKKTN
-95 TFDLACWSLERI
+95 DL
-107 PEEQWGRAKYD
+107 Y
-118 PTHLLG
+118 LLG

-131 YLARLVFGAQVSL
+131 YLSRLIYGAQISL
-144 MIGFCCVLISGII
+144 LIGFLTILISGTI
-157 GTVLGVTAGY
+157 GTALGVVAGY

-176 NFLINTRLAMPVFL
+176 NFIINTRLAMPVFL

-202 IYVVILVLGLF
+202 LHVVIMVLGLF
-213 LWDQF
+213 LWDRF

-228 ARDLNYVEAA
+228 ARDLDYVKAA
-238 RAMGCST
+238 RAIGCST
-245 PYIIVREIFPNVLSS
+245 PYIIIREIFPNVLSS

-294 LMLNEAREYMFFS
+294 LMLNEGREYMFFS

-312 LPGACLFFL
+312 LPGTGLFLL

-331 LRDVTLDR
+331 LRDVTLER

>member
-1 MTDAIQGSPKPL
+1 MTITPPL
-13 RLDVGKIMDEVLE
+13 SRSQQTAEEILE
-26 PSPMQKLR
+26 PTPMTKLR
-34 KRIFKNHSFLAGAA
+34 RRIFKNHSFLIGALILLVIIA
-48 ILIFII
+48 I
-54 LVAVLA
+54 AVLA
-60 PIFQYMDLIHDPYD
+60 PLIAPHDPYD
-74 QDLAKRLQNPFW
+74 QDLARRLMNPFW
-86 HTYLWGCKE
+86 HDKKT
-95 TFDLACWSLERI
+95 DSLFVF
-107 PEEQWGRAKYD
+107 
-118 PTHLLG
+118 G

-131 YLARLVFGAQVSL
+131 YLSRLIYGAQISL
-144 MIGFCCVLISGII
+144 LIGFLTVLISGII
-157 GTVLGVTAGY
+157 GTALGVIAGY

-176 NFLINTRLAMPVFL
+176 NFIINTRLAMPVFL

-202 IYVVILVLGLF
+202 IHVVIMVLGLF
-213 LWDQF
+213 LWDRF

-228 ARDLNYVEAA
+228 ARDLDYVTAA
-238 RAMGCST
+238 RAIGCST
-245 PYIIVREIFPNVLSS
+245 PYIIIREIFPNVLSS

-294 LMLNEAREYMFFS
+294 LMLNEGREYMFFS

-312 LPGACLFFL
+312 LPGTGLFLL

-331 LRDVTLDR
+331 LRDVTLER